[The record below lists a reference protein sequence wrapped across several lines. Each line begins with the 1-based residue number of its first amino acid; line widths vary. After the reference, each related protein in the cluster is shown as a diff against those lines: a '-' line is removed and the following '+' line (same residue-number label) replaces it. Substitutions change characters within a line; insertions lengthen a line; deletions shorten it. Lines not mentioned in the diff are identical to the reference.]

1 MTIKK
6 VLMVAGEAS
15 ADRHAAAVIR
25 SLRGLI
31 PDVEIFGMGG
41 PEMASAGMECCY
53 GMDEFSVMGFSDVLP
68 KILRIL
74 QVYWGIRNLIRER
87 KPDIVIPVD
96 LPDFNMSVAKT
107 AKKQGVK
114 VLYYIAPQ
122 AWAWRRGRARTLSK
136 ITDGLA
142 VIFPFEEG
150 FFRSSGVNAR
160 YVGHPLLEDP
170 PNPFAPTWPPQK
182 IALLPGSRYHE
193 IKRILPIMLGAK
205 RLVQGRCPDI
215 TWHLPVAPGLDANVL
230 QEMADSDVIISDR
243 LDQADLAMVKSG
255 TSSFEMAILGIP
267 EIICYETSTL
277 NYLLA
282 RAFVSVENIGM
293 PNIILGKTVVEE
305 LIQDNLTEKRLAR
318 ALMGFI
324 EDKARHDVLLD
335 AYSRIRDIM
344 GSLKASQGVAH
355 WIERMIQ

>member
-1 MTIKK
+1 MTKK
-6 VLMVAGEAS
+6 KILMVAGEAS

-25 SLRGLI
+25 SLKDLT

-74 QVYWGIRNLIRER
+74 RVYRGIQDLIRKR
-87 KPDIVIPVD
+87 RPDIVVPVD
-96 LPDFNMSVAKT
+96 LPDFNMRIAKT
-107 AKKQGVK
+107 AKKQRSK

-122 AWAWRRGRARTLSK
+122 AWAWRQGRARTLSAT
-136 ITDGLA
+136 TDGLA
-142 VIFPFEEG
+142 VIFPFEED
-150 FFRSSGVNAR
+150 FFRSYGVNAR
-160 YVGHPLLEDP
+160 YVGHPLLENPGD
-170 PNPFAPTWPPQK
+170 PFAVTWPPQK
-182 IALLPGSRYHE
+182 IALLPGSRYDE
-193 IKRILPIMLGAK
+193 IKRILPVMLGAK
-205 RLVQGRCPDI
+205 RIVQGRHPDI

-230 QEMADSDVIISDR
+230 RKMADSDVIISDTLSR
-243 LDQADLAMVKSG
+243 VDLAMVKSG

-267 EIICYETSTL
+267 EIICYKTSSF

-282 RAFVSVENIGM
+282 RAFVTVENIGM

-305 LIQDNLTEKRLAR
+305 LIQNNLTEESLAW
-318 ALMGFI
+318 ALMGLI
-324 EDKARHDVLLD
+324 EDKAHHDVLLD
-335 AYSRIRDIM
+335 AYSRIHDTM

-355 WIERMIQ
+355 WINSMMQ